1 MINKLLVQNFAVIES
16 TEIGFSEGLNL
27 FTGET
32 GAGKTLI
39 ADSIEFV
46 LGGRASK
53 TMIRRGTDE
62 CSVQLAG
69 ENASH
74 EPFSI
79 TRKIGK
85 NGKSVAKINGKSVA
99 ISELRKFGKT
109 LVDIHGQHDHQRLL
123 KTENHLGYLDDFA
136 GTWEI
141 RHNFSS
147 IFDRLADNRNAL
159 RKLIQQIS
167 ESKEKRRLCEFELE
181 EIEMLNL
188 QEGESEQITEEL
200 KRAENAETLMK
211 ICHNLTDQI
220 SENERNLRDMLV
232 GVSSELKDLKKIDS
246 GFSQF
251 VDESEIFLRGLD
263 ELTNFLR
270 NYAKT
275 VEIEPQRVAQ
285 LHERLDELNRLA
297 FKYGGTVDGIF
308 THKMKIENY
317 LAQSQNF
324 DAQRLELENQIQM
337 DEENLQKFA
346 TKLSAKRKKSA
357 KQFAKEINENLKKIG
372 MPFAEMTVDFA
383 EIGSQIFRTGIDDIE
398 FRIITNPGE
407 SWGSFAEILSGG
419 ELSRVMLCIK
429 YVMAEKDSVP
439 TMIFDEVDA
448 GISGKIA
455 ALVGKQIQKLA
466 AHHQVFTITHL
477 PQIAALDASHF
488 AIRKKM
494 VNGRYATIIENLS
507 TTQRTEEIAGLI
519 SGELVTDETLKTA
532 EELLKLEA
540 RI

>member
-69 ENASH
+69 KSASR

-123 KTENHLGYLDDFA
+123 KTENHLDYLDDFA

-147 IFDRLADNRNAL
+147 IFDRLADNRNTL

-285 LHERLDELNRLA
+285 LRERLDELNRLA

-429 YVMAEKDSVP
+429 SVMAEKDSVP

>member
-123 KTENHLGYLDDFA
+123 KTENHLDYLDDFA

-285 LHERLDELNRLA
+285 LRERLDELNRLA

>member
-123 KTENHLGYLDDFA
+123 KTENHLDYLDDFA

-147 IFDRLADNRNAL
+147 IFDRLADNRNTL

-270 NYAKT
+270 NYAET

-324 DAQRLELENQIQM
+324 DAQQLELENQIQM

-532 EELLKLEA
+532 EELLKLEG